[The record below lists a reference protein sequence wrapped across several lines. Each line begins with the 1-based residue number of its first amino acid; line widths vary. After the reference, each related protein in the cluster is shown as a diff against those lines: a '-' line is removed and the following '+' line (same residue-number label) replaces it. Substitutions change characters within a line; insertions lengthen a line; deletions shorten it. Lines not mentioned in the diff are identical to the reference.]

1 MNESYPPVNKHSNG
15 KSPSWIGNTSSN
27 GGFSIAMLDYPKC
40 NPMVFNLYQKIHTE
54 KLLILASEKRST
66 VNHSVPGTDSTG
78 LSPIEA
84 GFYKKGR
91 EKLQGSWFKGKAQP
105 VTTGKITDPPP
116 RENFVQQPRPS
127 HQGSVSDWRTSPSV
141 LPLFSPYLEQI
152 RVCEVHVSPVETL
165 TKVKRFQKKNTILGV
180 MLYNPPPKKKWH
192 PSQIL
197 LNSWCFSR
205 GGHRYITTKSRA
217 NSGFAAMSL
226 FRIPKLFFF

>member
-1 MNESYPPVNKHSNG
+1 
-15 KSPSWIGNTSSN
+15 
-27 GGFSIAMLDYPKC
+27 
-40 NPMVFNLYQKIHTE
+40 MVFNLYQKIHTE

-91 EKLQGSWFKGKAQP
+91 EKLQGSWFKGKAQL

-152 RVCEVHVSPVETL
+152 RGLRGFMFPGRNINQSKEIS
-165 TKVKRFQKKNTILGV
+165 KKKHHPWGDV
-180 MLYNPPPKKKWH
+180 VQPPPKKKSDIH
-192 PSQIL
+192 RKSCSI
-197 LNSWCFSR
+197 R
-205 GGHRYITTKSRA
+205 GVSAGGAIGT
-217 NSGFAAMSL
+217 
-226 FRIPKLFFF
+226 